1 MIIKRLYYEN
11 GKNQKIDM
19 NEFPI
24 AIEKIDELLKN
35 QWEIETESGT
45 EINSAK
51 IKRISKG
58 ASKKKINLQVFANS
72 ENEFKEIIDKINDVT
87 EYDILRGKL
96 GKIWINEFYMECL
109 AETRE
114 PKDFDEMF
122 YSTDI
127 EVTLLST
134 RPFWIKEKE
143 YIFKYSNI
151 TSTNNKNYPLKYP
164 YRYANGMKIVNVQN
178 DAIDSAHFMLRFY
191 GPAVNPMITIAG
203 NPYTVHAVVEAG
215 EYIEINSLKK
225 TVIKKMITGTEVNL
239 FHYKGKNLFRKI
251 LPGQHVV
258 QCGNFDFDLTLF
270 EERSEPRW
278 QSSE

>member
-1 MIIKRLYYEN
+1 MELYYLNSEREKLDFTKPPYAPRDISELLDYEWGYESEGSGITGFTKEIAELSLVINVFADDEETYLKACDRLFTITEKDVIKNAKGRLYYN
-11 GKNQKIDM
+11 GQYVLCNLIGS
-19 NEFPI
+19 
-24 AIEKIDELLKN
+24 
-35 QWEIETESGT
+35 T
-45 EINSAK
+45 
-51 IKRISKG
+51 
-58 ASKKKINLQVFANS
+58 KKDWCMGVDFHLC
-72 ENEFKEIIDKINDVT
+72 
-87 EYDILRGKL
+87 
-96 GKIWINEFYMECL
+96 YMRL
-109 AETRE
+109 I
-114 PKDFDEMF
+114 
-122 YSTDI
+122 TDRS
-127 EVTLLST
+127 V
-134 RPFWIKEKE
+134 WIKEKE

-151 TSTNNKNYPLKYP
+151 TSTNNKSYPLKYP

-258 QCGNFDFDLTLF
+258 QCGNFDFDLILF